1 MLEALWYVR
10 PMVRRTMIVAAVGA
24 GLALATTAGLA
35 SATTGVGTGLPQPRV
50 LVEPAIGDQFVGRYV
65 VSEIDRR
72 AKITSGQIMIDY
84 TETPHPYLVG
94 NLTLSGFDSGGRQST
109 FIANVYPFSFTNRLL
124 RAGVLSQG
132 SSQRL
137 GAVTFQIPTD
147 PTTQSGTLTFKG
159 GTYPIAYKRVNDD
172 TSPTAPLPLAKLTD
186 ATPPKLEKDGLGA
199 SDKAFYG
206 RYDLQPSDQDAGANA
221 GFYAP
226 VVRLASALSTGQ
238 GTPDSGSLTL
248 FGNTVRRGRPLVPAG
263 IVTLHQPNSTDVAY
277 LTDFRW
283 GGDRRTANVRGG
295 STDGPLVGGFVGT
308 LKGGEV
314 SGTLTVGK
322 QHTDVRFKR
331 ESSKQ
336 P

>member
-1 MLEALWYVR
+1 MLEELCYVR
-10 PMVRRTMIVAAVGA
+10 RMVRRTTIAAALGA
-24 GLALATTAGLA
+24 GLALASTAGLA

-65 VSEIDRR
+65 VTEVDRR

-84 TETPHPYLVG
+84 TETPNPYLVG
-94 NLTLSGFDSGGRQST
+94 NLTLSGFDTGGRQST
-109 FIANVYPFSFTNRLL
+109 FIANVYPFSFRNRLL
-124 RAGVLSQG
+124 RADVLSQG
-132 SSQRL
+132 SNQRL
-137 GAVTFQIPTD
+137 GAVTFQIPTGPD
-147 PTTQSGTLTFKG
+147 TQTGTLTFKG
-159 GTYPIAYKRVNDD
+159 GTYPIAYKRLDDD
-172 TSPTAPLPLAKLTD
+172 TSPTAPLPLAKLID
-186 ATPPKLEKDGLGA
+186 SSPPKLEKDGLGA

-226 VVRLASALSTGQ
+226 VVRLAAALSSGQ
-238 GTPDSGSLTL
+238 AIPDSGSLTL

-263 IVTLHQPNSTDVAY
+263 IVTLHEPNSTDVAY

-295 STDGPLVGGFVGT
+295 STDGPLVGNFVGT
-308 LKGGEV
+308 ITGGEV